1 MSPGMEWT
9 WAWSL
14 AVLVV
19 AVGGAVGAVL
29 RHLVALPPLGPL
41 RGVLLVNVLGSAALG
56 ALVALEDRLS
66 TAVFLLLA
74 TGVCGA
80 LTTWSTLAVHTWELG
95 RHGLRPAAAYL
106 GATLVLGLGAA
117 TLTYLLLA

>member
-1 MSPGMEWT
+1 MP
-9 WAWSL
+9 WAWAL
-14 AVLVV
+14 LIV

-41 RGVLLVNVLGSAALG
+41 RGILLVNVLGSAALG
-56 ALVALEDRLS
+56 ALVALEDRLP
-66 TAVFLLLA
+66 AALFLLLA

-106 GATLVLGLGAA
+106 GVTLVLGVGAA
-117 TLTYLLLA
+117 VLAYLLLA